1 MVANDTWEKHEIM
14 PNIIKWYLALSHPS
28 LNCHLPDGGWNRL
41 APTLTFFFTNHYNF
55 IRQML
60 TSRYWNGRIAQI
72 MLNIFTHPWSMKSL
86 TQVQRQSS
94 CRRIARQRWPAW
106 RCCWHWLLQNSG
118 IRQRDRWYHETNY
131 KRLNKTR
138 GLCGTDFGKAE
149 EKERNGISWDKW
161 KDKFW
166 FWRLQAK

>member
-1 MVANDTWEKHEIM
+1 MILWQIAIYSM
-14 PNIIKWYLALSHPS
+14 IILIFGVISSFAQVSFARWWMELIGSHPYIF
-28 LNCHLPDGGWNRL
+28 L
-41 APTLTFFFTNHYNF
+41 TNHYNF

-72 MLNIFTHPWSMKSL
+72 MLNIFTHPRSMKSL
-86 TQVQRQSS
+86 TQGQRQSS
-94 CRRIARQRWPAW
+94 CRQIARQRWPAW

-118 IRQRDRWYHETNY
+118 KRQRERWFHETNC
-131 KRLNKTR
+131 KRLNKTK
-138 GLCGTDFGKAE
+138 GLCGKGFEQVE
-149 EKERNGISWDKW
+149 EKDRNGISWDEW